1 MTELR
6 QRMIRGQ
13 NERVEE
19 PGDVKCVAVETDLD
33 SVAGIRRLRELEEE
47 NRRLKQMYAESSLD
61 HVMLKDV
68 LTKKL

>member
-33 SVAGIRRLRELEEE
+33 SVAGIASPTSFQTGKILSSGVTQ
-47 NRRLKQMYAESSLD
+47 NRPYVATSKPANEKSR
-61 HVMLKDV
+61 
-68 LTKKL
+68 

>member
-6 QRMIRGQ
+6 KRMIRGQ

-33 SVAGIRRLRELEEE
+33 SVAGIASPTNFQTGKMLRFLVSIFG
-47 NRRLKQMYAESSLD
+47 R
-61 HVMLKDV
+61 
-68 LTKKL
+68 